1 MRIGPQPEQSG
12 PWRNT
17 LRHSLRVLLVV
28 GCLGAGAS
36 VVPPVRMALAQ
47 TSSEASQF
55 ATLVADRLFI
65 DGANLLIA
73 EGNVEA
79 LYGTTRLQARRITY
93 NRSTGALSVEG
104 PLVLN
109 DGRDVVMLAE
119 SADLSDGMRRGLI
132 RSARVVFDEQFQ
144 VAASSVERLDERY
157 TEMTS
162 VIASSCEVCER
173 RPTPLWEI
181 RASRIVH
188 DEDELQVYFE
198 NAQFRLFGL
207 PVAYLP
213 RLRVP
218 DPRLERATGFLSPRF
233 TFNTGHGVGLRA
245 PYFIVLSQDRDLTLT
260 PFVASK
266 GTRALEFRYRQAFAT
281 GQLELG
287 GLVARDS
294 IRPGRTR
301 TLGYATGDFALGNG
315 YQLGFNLIQP
325 SDRGVL
331 EDYDRDEPRLTS
343 DITLERIRRDERIR
357 LQALQFRSLRLADV
371 NAQLPNQVGQAVL
384 ERRRDV
390 PGLGGVAGFRL
401 EAHVHRRKQ
410 VFAGLPEPA
419 PGFGP
424 GPRPRQMGRLSLD
437 LDWRRDAVL
446 PGGVLGAVGAH
457 LGVDHFRLSQTGG
470 AFPTSVSRVTPN
482 LMAELRWPLVRSDA
496 DGVSHV
502 IEPVAQ
508 VIWGRDRLSNLPH
521 EASRMPELDEGN
533 LFTYDRFAGRDVR
546 EAGLRANLGLSW
558 TRHDPRGLSSTLTL
572 GRIWRQRDLGQFAAA
587 TPLAGGRSNWL
598 IAGSLDTVEGLSLSN
613 RSLFTSDFRLQRTAF
628 ELDWTTD
635 TYSVSTSYMRILG
648 NAFEDRAATASEWS
662 FEGSRQLDE
671 YWTGRVGWRYD
682 IAQNRAA
689 RALVGLNYE
698 NECLRMELGV
708 ERQFASAT
716 TPSARTSFG
725 LNIDILGI
733 GGNPSRAR
741 RACSDM

>member
-1 MRIGPQPEQSG
+1 MRVRLQPAHDGQ
-12 PWRNT
+12 WRKT
-17 LRHSLRVLLVV
+17 LNRGLRMMALAC
-28 GCLGAGAS
+28 CLGAVAT
-36 VVPPVRMALAQ
+36 VVPPLRPAEAQ
-47 TSSEASQF
+47 TQPQSSRF
-55 ATLVADRLFI
+55 AMLVADRLYI

-79 LYGTTRLQARRITY
+79 LYGTTRLQARRIVY
-93 NRSTGALSVEG
+93 NRTTGDLSVEG

-109 DGRDVVMLAE
+109 DGREVVMLADTAE
-119 SADLSDGMRRGLI
+119 LSDGMRRGLI
-132 RSARVVFDEQFQ
+132 QSARVVFDEQLQ
-144 VAASSVERLDERY
+144 VAAATVERLDERF

-162 VIASSCEVCER
+162 VIASTCEVCDS

-188 DEDELQVYFE
+188 DEEQLQVYFE

-245 PYFIVLSQDRDLTLT
+245 PYFIVLSQDKDLTLT

-266 GTRALEFRYRQAFAT
+266 GTRALEFRYRQAFAA
-281 GQLELG
+281 GRLELG
-287 GLVARDS
+287 GLVGRDS
-294 IRPGRTR
+294 IRPGATR
-301 TLGYATGDFALGNG
+301 LLGYALGEFDLGSG
-315 YQLGFNLIQP
+315 YRLSFNLIHP

-331 EDYDRDEPRLTS
+331 EDYDRSEARLTS
-343 DITLERIRRDERIR
+343 DITVERIRRDERIR

-371 NAQLPNQVGQAVL
+371 NARLPNQVGQAVL

-390 PGLGGVAGFRL
+390 PGVGGVAGFRL
-401 EAHVHRRKQ
+401 EAEFLRRRQ
-410 VFAGLPEPA
+410 ILSGTLAQPGLIA
-419 PGFGP
+419 D
-424 GPRPRQMGRLSLD
+424 RPRQMGRLSLD

-457 LGVDHFRLSQTGG
+457 LGLDHFSLSQTGG
-470 AFPTSVSRVTPN
+470 VFPTSVSRVTPN
-482 LMAELRWPLVRSDA
+482 LMAELRWPLVRSGSN
-496 DGVSHV
+496 GVSHV

-508 VIWGRDRLSNLPH
+508 VIWGRDQLGNLPH

-546 EAGLRANLGLSW
+546 EAGLRGNLGISW
-558 TRHDPRGLSSTLTL
+558 TRHDPEGWSSTLTL
-572 GRIWRQRDLGQFAAA
+572 GRIWRQRDLAQFSNA

-598 IAGSLDTVEGLSLSN
+598 LSGSLDTMDGLSLSN
-613 RSLFTSDFRLQRTAF
+613 RSLFTTNFSLERTAF
-628 ELDWTTD
+628 ELDWTTER
-635 TYSVSTSYMRILG
+635 YSISTSYMRILG
-648 NAFEDRAATASEWS
+648 NAFEDRTATASEWS
-662 FEGSRQLDE
+662 LEGTRQIND
-671 YWTGRVGWRYD
+671 YWTGRVAWRYD

-698 NECLRMELGV
+698 NECLRMEMGI

-725 LNIDILGI
+725 LNVDILGV
-733 GGNPSRAR
+733 GGNPGRKR

>member
-1 MRIGPQPEQSG
+1 MRIARQPVQSG
-12 PWRNT
+12 PWRKH
-17 LRHSLRVLLVV
+17 LRRSLRVLLVV

-36 VVPPVRMALAQ
+36 LVAPVQVARAQ
-47 TSSEASQF
+47 ATSETAQF

-109 DGRDVVMLAE
+109 DGREVVMLAE
-119 SADLSDGMRRGLI
+119 SAELSDGVRRGLI
-132 RSARVVFDEQFQ
+132 RSARVVFDEQLQ
-144 VAASSVERLDERY
+144 VAANSVERLDERY

-245 PYFIVLSQDRDLTLT
+245 PYFIVLSQDKDLTLT
-260 PFVASK
+260 PFIASK
-266 GTRALEFRYRQAFAT
+266 GTRALEVRYRQAFAT

-294 IRPGRTR
+294 IRRGRTR

-315 YQLGFNLIQP
+315 YQLGFHLIHP

-331 EDYDRDEPRLTS
+331 EDYERDESRLIS
-343 DITLERIRRDERIR
+343 DITVERIRRDERIR

-401 EAHVHRRKQ
+401 EAEILRRRQ
-410 VFAGLPEPA
+410 ILSGSLAQPGLIA
-419 PGFGP
+419 D
-424 GPRPRQMGRLSLD
+424 RPRQMGRLSLD

-446 PGGVLGAVGAH
+446 PGGVLGAVGVH

-470 AFPTSVSRVTPN
+470 AFATSVSRVTPN

-496 DGVSHV
+496 DVVSHV

-508 VIWGRDRLSNLPH
+508 VIWGRDRLSSLPY

-558 TRHDPRGLSSTLTL
+558 TRHDPEGLSSTLTL

-587 TPLAGGRSNWL
+587 TPLAGGRSDWL
-598 IAGSLDTVEGLSLSN
+598 LAGSLDTVDGLSLSK
-613 RSLFTSDFRLQRTAF
+613 RSLFTSDFKLQRTAF
-628 ELDWTTD
+628 ELDWTTES
-635 TYSVSTSYMRILG
+635 YSVSTSYMRILG
-648 NAFEDRAATASEWS
+648 NAFEDRAANASEWS
-662 FEGSRQLDE
+662 FEGTRQLDE
-671 YWTGRVGWRYD
+671 YWTGRVAWRYD

-698 NECLRMELGV
+698 NECLRMEMGV

-741 RACSDM
+741 RACSDL